1 MALRCL
7 SKKTRDI
14 AKEAAAAIIA
24 AKNVLNCN
32 AIRAIKT
39 PKNKLRRMS
48 V

>member
-24 AKNVLNCN
+24 AKKCVELQCN
-32 AIRAIKT
+32 KGDKDAEK
-39 PKNKLRRMS
+39 
-48 V
+48 